1 MQAICFISTI
11 SHTFSNSVYKFLSS
25 PLLKAIRNITPMN
38 TNTSLSFDNIEN
50 AFSGKSAMDL
60 NRSYVLFKAISN
72 NALVRTMEPLSSIA
86 FALHLP
92 IKGLVKATIFKQFVG
107 GETIED
113 CQHMIDKLYQS
124 GVGSILDYSVEGKE
138 SEESFEHTTLET
150 MHTIDRA
157 ANNPKIPFCVF
168 KVTGLGSFSVLE
180 KASSS
185 SMLDITDQ
193 KQWERIAERVHKICA
208 HAAAKNVRIFI
219 DAEESWIQPAI
230 DQLAEKNMELFNTK
244 TCIVY
249 NTIQLYRHDKLDF
262 LKAAHK
268 RAKAKGYLLG
278 LKLVRGAY
286 MEKERARAI
295 EKNYTPPIQVNKK
308 AADYDYN
315 QALKYCISHVDEI
328 SICAGTHNENS
339 SMLLVNLM
347 KEKKVAANSQHV
359 WFSQLLGMSDHIS
372 FNLSKAGYNVCKYV
386 PYGPVR
392 EVMPYLL
399 RRAKENTSVKG
410 QTGRE
415 LSLIIKEKERRKKK

>member
-1 MQAICFISTI
+1 MD
-11 SHTFSNSVYKFLSS
+11 HPPK
-25 PLLKAIRNITPMN
+25 
-38 TNTSLSFDNIEN
+38 LSFDNIEN
-50 AFSGKSAMDL
+50 AFSGKTATDL
-60 NRSYVLFKAISN
+60 NRSYVLFKAIGS
-72 NALVRTMEPLSSIA
+72 NALVRTMEPLSGLA

-113 CQHMIDKLYQS
+113 CQQMIDKLYQS
-124 GVGSILDYSVEGKE
+124 GVGSILDYSVEGKNN
-138 SEESFEHTTLET
+138 EESFELTTEET
-150 MHTIDRA
+150 IHTIDRA
-157 ANNPKIPFCVF
+157 TNNPKIPFCVF
-168 KVTGLGSFSVLE
+168 KVTGVGAFSVLE
-180 KASSS
+180 KVSTSA
-185 SMLDITDQ
+185 MLDITDQ
-193 KQWERIAERVHKICA
+193 KQWERISERVQKICA
-208 HAAAKNVRIFI
+208 HAAANNVRIFI

-230 DQLAEKNMELFNTK
+230 DQLAEKNMEQFNSQ
-244 TCIVY
+244 TCIVF
-249 NTIQLYRHDKLDF
+249 NTIQLYRHDRLAF
-262 LKAAHK
+262 LKAAHQ
-268 RAKAKGYLLG
+268 RAKQKGYLLG

-286 MEKERARAI
+286 MEKERERALQ
-295 EKNYTPPIQVNKK
+295 KNYPSPIQDNKK

-315 QALKYCISHVDEI
+315 QALKYCIDHIDEI
-328 SICAGTHNENS
+328 AICAGTHNENS

-347 KEKKVAANSQHV
+347 KEKKVAINSQQV

-415 LSLIIKEKERRKKK
+415 LSLIIKEKERRKKRK